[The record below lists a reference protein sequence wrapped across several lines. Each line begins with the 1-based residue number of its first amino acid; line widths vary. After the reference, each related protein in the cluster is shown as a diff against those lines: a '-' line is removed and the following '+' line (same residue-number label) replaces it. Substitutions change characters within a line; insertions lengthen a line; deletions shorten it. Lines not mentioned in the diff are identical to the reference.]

1 MPRLHAK
8 HRTEIRYAGAVGES
22 VNEVRLTPCANGRQ
36 SVEWSHMR
44 TEPAAEMLTHRD
56 AFGNVVHWFQLTSPH
71 DTLVVE
77 SEAIVVTRPA
87 PPRAKGGGG
96 AMGDTA
102 DPRYADEQAEFLAG
116 SRHVRWVDPVGA
128 FADALDL
135 DEGGGALVW
144 GCSLEA
150 AVNRAITYTPGVT
163 HVDTP
168 VEEVVRVGHGVC
180 QDMAHLMI
188 AIARR
193 RGVAARY
200 VSGWLHLAGH
210 DGPGESHAWV
220 ELAIPGLGWVEFDPT
235 HPEPSLGDYVRLAS
249 GRDYGDVPP
258 LRGSYIGPPTVRM
271 GVTVE
276 VKEIAGS

>member
-22 VNEVRLTPCANGRQ
+22 VNEVRLTPSGNGRQ
-36 SVEWSHMR
+36 SVEWSHVR
-44 TEPAAEMLTHRD
+44 SEPAAEMLSHRD
-56 AFGNVVHWFQLTSPH
+56 SFGNLVHWFQLTDPH
-71 DTLVVE
+71 ELLVVE

-87 PPRAKGGGG
+87 APRAAGSGGRM
-96 AMGDTA
+96 ADTA
-102 DPRYADEQAEFLAG
+102 DPRYADEHAEFLAG
-116 SRHVRWVDPVGA
+116 SRHVRWVDPVGT
-128 FADALDL
+128 FADALPL
-135 DEGGGALVW
+135 DEPGGALAW
-144 GCSLEA
+144 AQSLEA
-150 AVNRAITYTPGVT
+150 GVNGAITYTPGVT
-163 HVDTP
+163 QVDTP
-168 VEEVVRVGHGVC
+168 VEEVVRAGHGVC

-188 AIARR
+188 AVARR

-235 HPEPSLGDYVRLAS
+235 HPEPALGDYVRLAA

-258 LRGSYIGPPTVRM
+258 LKGSYLGPPTEKM
-271 GVTVE
+271 AVTVE
-276 VKEIAGS
+276 VREIGG

>member
-22 VNEVRLTPCANGRQ
+22 VNEVRLTPSANGRQ
-36 SVEWSHMR
+36 SVEWSHVR
-44 TEPAAEMLTHRD
+44 CEPAAEMLSHRD
-56 AFGNVVHWFQLTSPH
+56 AYGNLVHWFQLTDPH
-71 DTLVVE
+71 GRLVVE

-87 PPRAKGGGG
+87 PPRTPGSSG
-96 AMGDTA
+96 ALTGTA
-102 DPRYADEQAEFLAG
+102 DPGYADLHAEFLAG
-116 SRHVRWVDPVGA
+116 SRHVRWVDPVGS
-128 FADALDL
+128 FADALPL
-135 DEGGGALVW
+135 DESGDALAW
-144 GCSLEA
+144 ACSLEA
-150 AVNRAITYTPGVT
+150 EVNRAITYMPGVT

-200 VSGWLHLAGH
+200 VSGWLHLSGQ
-210 DGPGESHAWV
+210 DEPGESHAWV
-220 ELAIPGLGWVEFDPT
+220 ELNLPGLGWVEFDPT
-235 HPEPSLGDYVRLAS
+235 HPVPRLGDYVKLAS

-258 LRGSYIGPPTVRM
+258 LKGSYLGPPTEKM
-271 GVTVE
+271 TVTVE
-276 VKEIAGS
+276 VREIGG